1 MLIKRC
7 SLEDCQGRMT
17 KCWKVSLATDQHP
30 IHKGASKG
38 GGRGEGGREGLTITF
53 NDFMLQ
59 KQYNKLWS
67 GQIGHLAW
75 VES

>member
-1 MLIKRC
+1 MLIKRW

-38 GGRGEGGREGLTITF
+38 GGGGGREGERGSQLLSMTSCYRNNTI
-53 NDFMLQ
+53 N
-59 KQYNKLWS
+59 Y
-67 GQIGHLAW
+67 GLAR
-75 VES
+75 

>member
-1 MLIKRC
+1 MLIKRW

-30 IHKGASKG
+30 IQEGASKG
-38 GGRGEGGREGLTITF
+38 REGGREGLTIITL

>member
-1 MLIKRC
+1 MLIKRW

-38 GGRGEGGREGLTITF
+38 GGEGGGRERGAHNYF
-53 NDFMLQ
+53 Q
-59 KQYNKLWS
+59 
-67 GQIGHLAW
+67 
-75 VES
+75 